1 MLLRFLY
8 RLLLDCYS
16 CPPYCSLCLT
26 QAPPGNISFCY
37 CQPSQQTLLLQHV
50 HCCLEC
56 LETHPS
62 QQIVIVTVTCTQLS
76 WMFGDAPQQQGY
88 CNMYTVVLDV
98 WRRPPTT
105 GLLQHVY
112 SCLGCLETPSN
123 NRVTATCIQ
132 LSWMFGDAPQQQ
144 GYCNMY
150 TVVLDVWRRPLTTGL
165 LQHVYS
171 CLGCLEMPPQQQGY
185 CNMYTVV
192 LDVWRRPLT
201 GLLRHVHSCLG
212 CLKTPPT
219 TGLLQHVYSC
229 LGCLETPSN
238 NRVTA
243 TCTQLSWM
251 FGDAP
256 TTTGCF
262 RYCGVTEFSL
272 FCKLSTGV
280 VSESTQSWKPRSSF
294 S

>member
-1 MLLRFLY
+1 
-8 RLLLDCYS
+8 
-16 CPPYCSLCLT
+16 
-26 QAPPGNISFCY
+26 
-37 CQPSQQTLLLQHV
+37 
-50 HCCLEC
+50 
-56 LETHPS
+56 
-62 QQIVIVTVTCTQLS
+62 
-76 WMFGDAPQQQGY
+76 MFGDTPITIDCHYY
-88 CNMYTVVLDV
+88 CDMYTVVLDV

-105 GLLQHVY
+105 GLLQHVHSY
-112 SCLGCLETPSN
+112 LGCLETPSN
-123 NRVTATCIQ
+123 NRVTATCTQ
-132 LSWMFGDAPQQQ
+132 LSWMFEDAP
-144 GYCNMY
+144 
-150 TVVLDVWRRPLTTGL
+150 
-165 LQHVYS
+165 H
-171 CLGCLEMPPQQQGY
+171 
-185 CNMYTVV
+185 
-192 LDVWRRPLT
+192 
-201 GLLRHVHSCLG
+201 
-212 CLKTPPT
+212 K

-280 VSESTQSWKPRSSF
+280 VSEGTQSWKPRSSF

>member
-1 MLLRFLY
+1 MY
-8 RLLLDCYS
+8 TVVLDVWRR
-16 CPPYCSLCLT
+16 PPT
-26 QAPPGNISFCY
+26 TG
-37 CQPSQQTLLLQHV
+37 LLQHV
-50 HCCLEC
+50 YSCLGC
-56 LETHPS
+56 LETPPNNR
-62 QQIVIVTVTCTQLS
+62 VTATYIQLS

-105 GLLQHVY
+105 GL
-112 SCLGCLETPSN
+112 
-123 NRVTATCIQ
+123 
-132 LSWMFGDAPQQQ
+132 M
-144 GYCNMY
+144 
-150 TVVLDVWRRPLTTGL
+150 
-165 LQHVYS
+165 
-171 CLGCLEMPPQQQGY
+171 
-185 CNMYTVV
+185 
-192 LDVWRRPLT
+192 
-201 GLLRHVHSCLG
+201 
-212 CLKTPPT
+212 
-219 TGLLQHVYSC
+219 QHVYSC

-280 VSESTQSWKPRSSF
+280 VSESTQSWKARSSF

>member
-165 LQHVYS
+165 L
-171 CLGCLEMPPQQQGY
+171 
-185 CNMYTVV
+185 
-192 LDVWRRPLT
+192 
-201 GLLRHVHSCLG
+201 RHVHSCLG